1 MTKRENGVY
10 YTAGDPFE
18 SPAFTGWAKKARL
31 PESQILEPFAGANS
45 LIDRLEVL
53 KLCKKWKSFDIAP
66 VGKGVE
72 YRDTLCD
79 FPQGFDVCVT
89 NPPWLAKNSAT
100 RRGLAFPDT
109 RYDDLYKVALE
120 RCLANCQWI
129 AALVPESFIRAGLFH
144 ERLGHFVS
152 LTGKM
157 FNDTENPVGLA
168 LFEPNPVKDVVVWR
182 DEKKIGT
189 LRELEKNLPKSN
201 NKIPMRFN
209 APEGNVGLIAIDNTK
224 EASIRFCH
232 PAELKDYKVRE
243 TCRSIT
249 RIEVSSKIC
258 IDSFNHCLKDFRDKT
273 QDVLLTSF
281 KGLRKDKKYRRRLDW
296 DTAKK
301 IINYVSEP
309 TYATTKL

>member
-100 RRGLAFPDT
+100 RRGLAFPDSH
-109 RYDDLYKVALE
+109 YDDLYKVALE

-182 DEKKIGT
+182 DADEIGT

-201 NKIPMRFN
+201 NKISMRFN
-209 APEGNVGLIAIDNTK
+209 APEGNVGLIAIDNTT

-232 PAELKDYKVRE
+232 PADLNGYPVSGA
-243 TCRSIT
+243 CRSIT
-249 RIEVSSKIC
+249 RIAV
-258 IDSFNHCLKDFRDKT
+258 DSNVYIKDLNDCLREFREKT
-273 QDVLLTSF
+273 QDVLMTSF
-281 KGLRKDKKYRRRLDW
+281 KGLRKDGWYRRRLDW
-296 DTAKK
+296 NSARG
-301 IINYVSEP
+301 IINCVC
-309 TYATTKL
+309 

>member
-45 LIDRLEVL
+45 LIDRLEFL
-53 KLCKKWKSFDIAP
+53 KLCKRWKSFDIAP

-182 DEKKIGT
+182 DADEIGT
-189 LRELEKNLPKSN
+189 LRELEKNVPKSN
-201 NKIPMRFN
+201 NKISMRFN

-232 PAELKDYKVRE
+232 PADLNGYSVSGA
-243 TCRSIT
+243 CRSIT
-249 RIEVSSKIC
+249 RIAVDKNVYIK
-258 IDSFNHCLKDFRDKT
+258 DLNDCLREFREKT
-273 QDVLLTSF
+273 QDVLMTSF
-281 KGLRKDKKYRRRLDW
+281 KGLRKDGMYRRRLDW
-296 DTAKK
+296 NSARG
-301 IINYVSEP
+301 IINCVC
-309 TYATTKL
+309 

>member
-45 LIDRLEVL
+45 LIDRLEFL

-189 LRELEKNLPKSN
+189 LRDLEKNLPKSN

-232 PAELKDYKVRE
+232 PADLNGYSVSGA
-243 TCRSIT
+243 CRSIT
-249 RIEVSSKIC
+249 RIAV
-258 IDSFNHCLKDFRDKT
+258 DSNVYIKDLNDCLREFREKT
-273 QDVLLTSF
+273 QDVLMTSF
-281 KGLRKDKKYRRRLDW
+281 KGLRKDGMYRRRLDW
-296 DTAKK
+296 NSARG
-301 IINYVSEP
+301 IINCVC
-309 TYATTKL
+309 

>member
-1 MTKRENGVY
+1 MIL
-10 YTAGDPFE
+10 P
-18 SPAFTGWAKKARL
+18 PLAR
-31 PESQILEPFAGANS
+31 
-45 LIDRLEVL
+45 
-53 KLCKKWKSFDIAP
+53 
-66 VGKGVE
+66 GVE

-201 NKIPMRFN
+201 NKISMRFN
-209 APEGNVGLIAIDNTK
+209 APNGNVGLIAIDNTK
-224 EASIRFCH
+224 RPSIRFCE
-232 PAELKDYKVRE
+232 PADLNGYEVSGA
-243 TCRSIT
+243 CRSIT
-249 RIEVSSKIC
+249 RIEVEGDVNISSLN
-258 IDSFNHCLKDFRDKT
+258 DCLREFRKRT
-273 QDVLLTSF
+273 HDVLLTSF
-281 KGLRKDKKYRRRLDW
+281 KGLRKDGKYRRRLDW
-296 DTAKK
+296 YTAKR
-301 IINYVSEP
+301 IINHAY
-309 TYATTKL
+309 

>member
-18 SPAFTGWAKKARL
+18 SPAFTGWAKKACL

-45 LIDRLEVL
+45 LIDRLEFL

-182 DEKKIGT
+182 DADEIGT

-201 NKIPMRFN
+201 NKISMRFN

-232 PAELKDYKVRE
+232 PADLNGYSVSGA
-243 TCRSIT
+243 CRSIT
-249 RIEVSSKIC
+249 RIAV
-258 IDSFNHCLKDFRDKT
+258 DSNVYIKDLNDCLREFREKT
-273 QDVLLTSF
+273 QDVFMTSF
-281 KGLRKDKKYRRRLDW
+281 KGLRKDGWYRRRLDW
-296 DTAKK
+296 NSARG
-301 IINYVSEP
+301 IVNCVC
-309 TYATTKL
+309 